1 MRLAGISGALVALV
15 AAGVT
20 LPAAPAAAQSPIFKF
35 ESDEFW
41 LNLHKFLYVLG
52 RARNKSADASR
63 EAVAG
68 APADADRG
76 LASLTE
82 SERKTWA
89 DAVTVYAQGLSRREP
104 IFYCDLA
111 VLEGRLADIDDA
123 RLVEGANLNASLRA
137 VLEQAAPGVPQSV
150 VVFAQCRQIAL
161 WVSSTEQLLK
171 AQGPAVLQFITHVYL
186 AWPAGGYPV
195 HVVDHA
201 LGAGA
206 YSTYGDLLV
215 VSSNSAAGMSGWSG
229 LETVFHEGMHTW
241 DDAVAVVLNAEAQA
255 TGREL
260 ARNLSHAIVF
270 YTAGE
275 AVRCVAPAGY
285 VPLADATGGWQ
296 RGMTGLKPALEEIWL
311 PYLNGSGPRDAAL
324 AALVRRTSA
333 APPTPSIVF
342 RRRFRRVGVD
352 GYGGL

>member
-1 MRLAGISGALVALV
+1 MRLRASALLVALV

-20 LPAAPAAAQSPIFKF
+20 FPSVPASAQIAIFRF

-52 RARNKSADASR
+52 RAQNKYADASR

-82 SERKTWA
+82 TDRKIWA
-89 DAVTVYAQGLSRREP
+89 DAVTAYAQGLSRREP
-104 IFYCDLA
+104 IFDRDLA
-111 VLEGRLADIDDA
+111 LLEGRLADIDDA
-123 RLVEGANLNASLRA
+123 DLAEGANVDASLRA
-137 VLEQAAPGVPQSV
+137 VLERAAPVYRKAWWPSHV
-150 VVFAQCRQIAL
+150 AANRA
-161 WVSSTEQLLK
+161 WVSSTQQLLK
-171 AQGPAVLQFITHVYL
+171 AQGPVVLQFITRAYGL
-186 AWPAGGYPV
+186 PWPASGYPV
-195 HVVDHA
+195 HVVHYA
-201 LGAGA
+201 LWAGA

-241 DDAVAVVLNAEAQA
+241 DDAIAVVLNAEAQA
-255 TGREL
+255 TGRQL

-275 AVRCVAPAGY
+275 AVRRVAPAGY
-285 VPLADATGGWQ
+285 VPLADATGGWE
-296 RGMTGLKPALEEIWL
+296 RGMTGLKPALEEAWL
-311 PYLNGSGPRDAAL
+311 PYLNGSGTRDAAL
-324 AALVRRTSA
+324 AALVRRAQA
-333 APPTPSIVF
+333 AAVSP
-342 RRRFRRVGVD
+342 R
-352 GYGGL
+352 